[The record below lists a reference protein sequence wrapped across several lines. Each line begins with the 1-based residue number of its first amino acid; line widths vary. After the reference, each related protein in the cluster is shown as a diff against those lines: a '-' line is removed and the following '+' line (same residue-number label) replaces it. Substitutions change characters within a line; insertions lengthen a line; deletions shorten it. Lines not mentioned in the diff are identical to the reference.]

1 MSYTNKV
8 EEVIRLISS
17 LNKADG
23 YYYENLLV
31 DLSRIEILPIIIYRL
46 EANELFFRTR
56 INESGDYLRIKDL
69 SYPDPEFVKSY
80 ARANKPLQQLFY
92 CSENRPTSF
101 IELLNNKECKVGDEI
116 TLTIACWQLVE
127 PLDVVLVFNPAN
139 SRSSKYYKKHGV
151 GYDDFISK
159 IDEAYRDGTNKL
171 FQFIGTGFETPAID
185 NKDIYMLTCAY
196 SNLVFT
202 KEKVEGIIYPS
213 VPFGGDGF
221 NVALFPKV
229 CDENRLRLLDV
240 MKNVMKVELTEDGHK
255 KFVQQST
262 TKGTIDYSTSTI
274 SW

>member
-1 MSYTNKV
+1 MSYTDKA
-8 EEVIRLISS
+8 EEVIRTISS
-17 LNKADG
+17 INKSNG
-23 YYYENLLV
+23 YYYENLLLE
-31 DLSRIEILPIIIYRL
+31 LSKIEKLPIIIYRL

-69 SYPDPEFVKSY
+69 SYPDPEYVKSY
-80 ARANKPLQQLFY
+80 ARVNKPLQQLFY

-101 IELLNNKECKVGDEI
+101 IELLNNRECEVGDEI
-116 TLTIACWQLVE
+116 SLTIACWQLVE

-139 SRSSKYYKKHGV
+139 SRSSKYYQKHGV
-151 GYDDFISK
+151 GYDDFITQ

-171 FQFIGTGFETPAID
+171 FKFIGAGFEEPAIE
-185 NKDIYMLTCAY
+185 NKDVYMLTCAY

-240 MKNVMKVELTEDGHK
+240 MKNVMKVELTEDGHN

-262 TKGTIDYSTSTI
+262 AKGTIDYSTSTI

>member
-101 IELLNNKECKVGDEI
+101 IELLNNRECEVGDEI

-139 SRSSKYYKKHGV
+139 SRSNKYNQKHGV

-171 FQFIGTGFETPAID
+171 FQFIGTGFEEPAID

-229 CDENRLRLLDV
+229 CDENRLRMLDT

-262 TKGTIDYSTSTI
+262 NKGTIDYSTSTI

>member
-1 MSYTNKV
+1 MSYSNKV
-8 EEVIRLISS
+8 EEVIRSISS

-23 YYYENLLV
+23 YYYENLLFE
-31 DLSRIEILPIIIYRL
+31 LLKIEKLPIIIYRI

-69 SYPDPEFVKSY
+69 SYPNPEFVKSY

-101 IELLNNKECKVGDEI
+101 IELLNNRECEVGDEI

-139 SRSSKYYKKHGV
+139 SRSSKYYQKHGV

-159 IDEAYRDGTNKL
+159 IDEGYRDGTNKL
-171 FQFIGTGFETPAID
+171 FQFIGACFEEPAIA
-185 NKDIYMLTCAY
+185 NKDAYMLTCAY

-221 NVALFPKV
+221 NIALFPKV
-229 CDENRLRLLDV
+229 IDENRLRMLDV
-240 MKNVMKVELTEDGHK
+240 MKNVMKVELTEDGQK